1 MGARA
6 KYPDLKRLEP
16 VYLAELL
23 ERSNLSASDRQIAVS
38 MIQWDMTF
46 VEIGAAL
53 GESDRTRELYSST
66 GGTEVAGRADM
77 GWLTQGILDRLAALE
92 SAAVS

>member
-16 VYLAELL
+16 VYLAQLL

-38 MIQWDMTF
+38 VIQWDMTF

-53 GESDRTRELYSST
+53 GESDRTRELDRST
-66 GGTEVAGRADM
+66 VGRRMRSIIAPRLRELIAADKLRREKAGA
-77 GWLTQGILDRLAALE
+77 
-92 SAAVS
+92 

>member
-38 MIQWDMTF
+38 VIQWDMTF

-53 GESDRTRELYSST
+53 GESDRTRELDRST
-66 GGTEVAGRADM
+66 VGRRMRSIIAPRLRELIAADQRMREKAGA
-77 GWLTQGILDRLAALE
+77 
-92 SAAVS
+92 

>member
-16 VYLAELL
+16 VYLADLL

-38 MIQWDMTF
+38 VIQWDMTF

-53 GESDRTRELYSST
+53 GESDRTRELDRST
-66 GGTEVAGRADM
+66 VGRRMRSIIAPRLRELIAADKLRREKAGA
-77 GWLTQGILDRLAALE
+77 
-92 SAAVS
+92 

>member
-23 ERSNLSASDRQIAVS
+23 ERSNLSATDRQIAVS
-38 MIQWDMTF
+38 VIQWDMTF

-53 GESDRTRELYSST
+53 GESDRTRELDRST
-66 GGTEVAGRADM
+66 VGRRMRSIIAPRLRELIATDQRRREKAGA
-77 GWLTQGILDRLAALE
+77 
-92 SAAVS
+92 

>member
-38 MIQWDMTF
+38 VIQWDMTY
-46 VEIGAAL
+46 VEIDPRRRQHDHQGDRRGA
-53 GESDRTRELYSST
+53 R
-66 GGTEVAGRADM
+66 
-77 GWLTQGILDRLAALE
+77 
-92 SAAVS
+92 

>member
-38 MIQWDMTF
+38 VIQWDMTF

-53 GESDRTRELYSST
+53 GESDRTRELDRST
-66 GGTEVAGRADM
+66 VGRRMRSIIAPRLRELIAADKLRREKAGA
-77 GWLTQGILDRLAALE
+77 
-92 SAAVS
+92 

>member
-38 MIQWDMTF
+38 VIQWDMTF

-53 GESDRTRELYSST
+53 GESDRTRELDRST
-66 GGTEVAGRADM
+66 VGRRMRSIIAPRLRELIATDQRRREKAGA
-77 GWLTQGILDRLAALE
+77 
-92 SAAVS
+92 

>member
-6 KYPDLKRLEP
+6 KYPDLKKLDP

-23 ERSNLSASDRQIAVS
+23 QRSNLSASDRQIAVS
-38 MIQWDMTF
+38 VIQWDMTF

-53 GESDRTRELYSST
+53 GESDRTHELDRSTVGRRMSRIIAPRLRELIAADHQPRAK
-66 GGTEVAGRADM
+66 AGA
-77 GWLTQGILDRLAALE
+77 
-92 SAAVS
+92 

>member
-53 GESDRTRELYSST
+53 GE
-66 GGTEVAGRADM
+66 
-77 GWLTQGILDRLAALE
+77 
-92 SAAVS
+92 